1 MDIKKCGKVVFI
13 SAGMLAP
20 KKEDNILA
28 RQHLYLNYG
37 LVGLASILHTKGM
50 PTVVHHGNFAQPEA
64 FASRLC
70 EDGTLETEYP
80 LMLSIPSSFA
90 FAWAQ
95 RFCKAIRRLKPE
107 LKIVAGGKWA
117 VGTDGNWVKQ
127 KIPQIDLVVYGDA
140 ERRIE
145 ALVHPEYWKTVPY
158 TSASGPTGAESPL
171 VEFPSLNYSLMPDFR
186 HYQPIIEVSRGC
198 GLGCAFC
205 LEKDV
210 PLGSLMAPARI
221 RDALSGYYDLYGS
234 RRLNSYFQSS
244 FFRPS
249 TKWAEEMVNTKQE
262 HGLSTAWRTE
272 TRVDSLSPKQL
283 EILSRAG
290 LKIVDLGLE
299 SASPRQLLAMDKTSQ
314 PAVYLKRAGELLKAC
329 SEFGIWAKVNVLLYA
344 GETEDTINETVEWLH
359 KNADYIKG
367 VSVNPLFV
375 YRFGPESVRYVSG
388 LRSIGASPVEADA
401 LERDGFARM
410 HLSRSIYFERSL
422 QMASEIRRQFMSAR
436 DYFDLKSF
444 SYFPRG
450 FTYSAFLSACAN
462 SDRDKLPFDFTIP
475 IARAS

>member
-1 MDIKKCGKVVFI
+1 VVITKRGKVVFV

-20 KKEDNILA
+20 KKDDNLLA

-37 LVGLASILHTKGM
+37 LVGLASILEARGI
-50 PTVVHHGNFAQPEA
+50 PAVVHHGNFAQPEA
-64 FASRLC
+64 FAIRLC

-90 FAWAQ
+90 FVWAQ
-95 RFCKAIRRLKPE
+95 RFCKTIRDLKPD

-117 VGTDGNWVKQ
+117 IGTDGNWVKH

-145 ALVHPEYWKTVPY
+145 ALALHENWTSVPY
-158 TSASGPTGAESPL
+158 TSESRAAAPEPPL
-171 VEFPSLNYSLMPDFR
+171 VEFPSLDYSLMPDFEQ
-186 HYQPIIEVSRGC
+186 HQPIIEVSRGC

-210 PLGSLMAPARI
+210 PLGSLMAPSSI
-221 RDALSGYYDLYGS
+221 RDVLLAYYDLYGN
-234 RRLNSYFQSS
+234 RELNSYFQSS

-249 TKWAEEMVNTKQE
+249 TKWAEEMANTYRE
-262 HGLSTAWRTE
+262 YGLSTEWRTE

-283 EILSRAG
+283 QALSRAG

-299 SASPRQLLAMDKTSQ
+299 SASPRQLLAMEKTSQ

-375 YRFGPESVRYVSG
+375 YRFGPDSGRYVEG
-388 LRSIGASPVEADA
+388 LHTYGASAVKADA
-401 LERDGFARM
+401 LDRDGFARM
-410 HLSRSIYFERSL
+410 HLSRSICFDRSL
-422 QMASEIRRQFMSAR
+422 EIASEIRRQFISAR

-444 SYFPRG
+444 SYFPRS
-450 FTYSAFLSACAN
+450 FTYPQFLSACAN
-462 SDRDKLPFDFTIP
+462 SNRDKLPFDFTFP
-475 IARAS
+475 VARAS